1 MEQFEETLRY
11 GNGAHAQITRLNHLY
26 DMYPTHATL
35 ASLPEGYGGAMV
47 WIDSLQVARV
57 AMRAYHRRMVAD
69 ETQMDAAFED
79 FLHEEVFGDY
89 ISEEDSVHDNTS
101 VPSSLPP
108 LTDYI
113 SDEDGAVSSEPPELD

>member
-35 ASLPEGYGGAMV
+35 ASLPEEYGNAMV

-57 AMRAYHRRMVAD
+57 AMRADHQRMVAD
-69 ETQMDAAFED
+69 ETQMNAAFSD
-79 FLHEEVFGDY
+79 FLHEEAFNDY
-89 ISEEDSVHDNTS
+89 FSDEDSDQNTS
-101 VPSSLPP
+101 SMPSLVE
-108 LTDYI
+108 YI
-113 SDEDGAVSSEPPELD
+113 SDEDGVVRSEPLELD